1 MTILRLYLSYMKL
14 AVLGMLSAGFLMF
27 LYAGL
32 RARSNLL
39 EYAIVVVFLL
49 ELLAIRLRFGSFFYA
64 HTIAWKGLVRALASY
79 RLQLLGSRTGRLGAS
94 PPSELAADSQMQKV
108 LKLQLEIVAERIRHK
123 TLSA

>member
-1 MTILRLYLSYMKL
+1 VAILRLYLSYMKL
-14 AVLGMLSAGFLMF
+14 AVLGMLSAGSLLF

-32 RARSNLL
+32 RTRNSLL
-39 EYAIVVVFLL
+39 AYAIAVVFLL

-64 HTIAWKGLVRALASY
+64 HAIAWKELVRVFASY
-79 RLQLLGSRTGRLGAS
+79 RVRLLGARTDKLVAA
-94 PPSELAADSQMQKV
+94 PSNESVADSQMQEI